1 MKKSHL
7 LWKILVVVMIV
18 SAMMAT
24 FVACGHDCAKD
35 GHIDENGD
43 YWCDACGAAIQH
55 QHADANRDRKCDL
68 CGADVDPCGLG
79 NHVDADNNHRCDECT
94 RIFGA
99 EEGWNNFFADLDKVI
114 DSMGTM
120 GDLAT
125 MGGNVTANISFD
137 QAAYTDKKGNK
148 TEASSHDIEVK
159 VDFGLDLATEF
170 DDTLA
175 ASGSENA
182 FGVTITDTVG
192 ATTTTL
198 LGLWYVDNGSAKE
211 NYILAKFG
219 EEVFKISAPSLAET
233 FATYPIDVNVN
244 ITDKVNEVGAID
256 ASSVTSIVAGILP
269 LDVKSTAT
277 STTYSIALTDY
288 LFNEVTPPMTDAAYG
303 IGGLLSQ
310 GLSTIPAITKVLN
323 AIGLGSDLL
332 STLNAL
338 LPGLTLDVTFNK
350 DAAGNTTGAAIGIGI
365 AGEAMS
371 VELYHPESGKTDGLI
386 YDIFKTEADADNG
399 TIIINDGFGDITLD
413 VALSY
418 KFGSNAEQAGFP
430 YSTAVKEAFDK
441 ANTDYGAEARE
452 IGLLNAAIDGKVLLG
467 LDKNK
472 PATYDVK
479 LAIDLNPS
487 ALTKNGLM
495 TKAYVINDAGQG
507 IKDSQGNPKM
517 VDAINLDS
525 GQTVTAYEIV
535 LSAIDNLYIK
545 LGDLE
550 VRMTDK
556 DVAANGTVPTFEVNI
571 SGLTWI
577 QDLLKDFGVDLSG
590 VKELFDNLKEGE
602 MNIGS
607 SNSLLR
613 GIVLRLLSGLVV
625 KGFSYQ
631 EPASY
636 VTETTSGGETGGETG
651 GDSSDG
657 GSFDISKIGPIL
669 EDVVRYI
676 EMFKFNRVDKDTLT
690 LTVNEKDMNGA
701 GVSFDATA
709 KVTRDTDDTLESLTL
724 SLGTAGLVIN
734 GSDDVDTTLKMV
746 DGWPLL
752 KIGGEGNLFKA
763 AINAVVKDERDI
775 KEGTD
780 AEGIKFYYLD
790 KNGNGKY
797 DEPVKNDKGE
807 LVGDEIIDAAT
818 AKSKDMNLTIGLN
831 LKGIGYGVVP
841 KVGVTQI
848 TEANFGSLFSN
859 PNLAISANSTTA
871 TE

>member
-24 FVACGHDCAKD
+24 FVACGRDCAKD

-55 QHADANRDRKCDL
+55 QHADADRNKKCDL
-68 CGADVDPCGLG
+68 CGTDVDPCGLG

-94 RIFGA
+94 KIFGA
-99 EEGWNNFFADLDKVI
+99 EEGWNNFFADLDKVV

-137 QAAYTDKKGNK
+137 QAAYTDKEGNK
-148 TEASSHDIEVK
+148 TEASSHDIEIK

-170 DDTLA
+170 DATLA

-192 ATTTTL
+192 GTTTTL
-198 LGLWYVDNGSAKE
+198 LGLWYVDNGTAAADG

-219 EEVFKISAPSLAET
+219 EEVFKINAPSLAET

-244 ITDKVNEVGAID
+244 IADKVNEVGAID

-288 LFNEVTPPMTDAAYG
+288 LFNKVTPPMTDAAYG

-310 GLSTIPAITKVLN
+310 GLGTIPAITKVLQS
-323 AIGLGSDLL
+323 IGLGSDLL
-332 STLNAL
+332 ATLDAL

-386 YDIFKTEADADNG
+386 YDIFKTEADAGNG

-452 IGLLNAAIDGKVLLG
+452 IGLLNVAFEGEVLLG
-467 LDKNK
+467 MGGEAKTYSIKVAADLDPSVMTDEALLKEVVKVNNQGQGLWTDKNGNK
-472 PATYDVK
+472 QY
-479 LAIDLNPS
+479 
-487 ALTKNGLM
+487 
-495 TKAYVINDAGQG
+495 DAGEEDTTVAINFSGEKNTVDVVLSMIDKLYLNISDDKGGLTVIKAGDTQYNPENGKVSNFPIVIQG
-507 IKDSQGNPKM
+507 IDWLGNLLDTFLDDKAMETVGELIGPGALISGDMGTLAQPANLAGLPIASILGGMIK
-517 VDAINLDS
+517 VNGVADLDA
-525 GQTVTAYEIV
+525 VTAWAPYV
-535 LSAIDNLYIK
+535 
-545 LGDLE
+545 
-550 VRMTDK
+550 
-556 DVAANGTVPTFEVNI
+556 
-571 SGLTWI
+571 
-577 QDLLKDFGVDLSG
+577 
-590 VKELFDNLKEGE
+590 
-602 MNIGS
+602 
-607 SNSLLR
+607 
-613 GIVLRLLSGLVV
+613 
-625 KGFSYQ
+625 
-631 EPASY
+631 EPS
-636 VTETTSGGETGGETG
+636 TGGDNT
-651 GDSSDG
+651 GDSSDE
-657 GSFDISKIGPIL
+657 GSFDISKLGTIL

-690 LTVNEKDMNGA
+690 LTVNEKNMNGA
-701 GVSFDATA
+701 GVSFEATA
-709 KVTRDTDDTLESLTL
+709 KVTRDADAVDSLTL
-724 SLGTAGLVIN
+724 SLGANGLVIN
-734 GSDDVDTTLKMV
+734 GSDKVNTTIKMV
-746 DGWPLL
+746 EGWPLL
-752 KIGGEGNLFKA
+752 QIGGEGNLFKA
-763 AINAVVKDERDI
+763 AVSVAQTGTNSPLNLTLGINLEKIGYGLVNSYI
-775 KEGTD
+775 TTD
-780 AEGIKFYYLD
+780 AEFQ
-790 KNGNGKY
+790 
-797 DEPVKNDKGE
+797 
-807 LVGDEIIDAAT
+807 AMF
-818 AKSKDMNLTIGLN
+818 S
-831 LKGIGYGVVP
+831 
-841 KVGVTQI
+841 
-848 TEANFGSLFSN
+848 EANEKLF
-859 PNLAISANSTTA
+859 ISSTPIASA

>member
-99 EEGWNNFFADLDKVI
+99 EEGWNNFFADLDKVV

-192 ATTTTL
+192 TTTTTL
-198 LGLWYVDNGSAKE
+198 LGLWYVDNGSAKD

-244 ITDKVNEVGAID
+244 IADKVNEVGAID

-323 AIGLGSDLL
+323 AIGIGSDLL

-386 YDIFKTEADADNG
+386 YDIFKTEADEGKG

-418 KFGSNAEQAGFP
+418 EFGSNAEQANFP
-430 YSTAVKEAFDK
+430 YSAAVKEAFDK

-452 IGLLNAAIDGKVLLG
+452 IGLLNVAFEGQVLLG
-467 LDKNK
+467 MGGEAKTYNIQVAADLDPSVMTDEALLKKVVKVNDQGQGLWTDKNGNK
-472 PATYDVK
+472 KYDAGEEDTTVAINFGAGKNTVDVVLSMIDKLYLNISDNEGGLTVIKAGETQYNPATGEVSNFP
-479 LAIDLNPS
+479 I
-487 ALTKNGLM
+487 
-495 TKAYVINDAGQG
+495 VIQG
-507 IKDSQGNPKM
+507 ISWLGNL
-517 VDAINLDS
+517 LDTFLDDKAME
-525 GQTVTAYEIV
+525 TVGELIGPGA
-535 LSAIDNLYIK
+535 L
-545 LGDLE
+545 
-550 VRMTDK
+550 
-556 DVAANGTVPTFEVNI
+556 I
-571 SGLTWI
+571 SGDMGTL
-577 QDLLKDFGVDLSG
+577 
-590 VKELFDNLKEGE
+590 E
-602 MNIGS
+602 
-607 SNSLLR
+607 
-613 GIVLRLLSGLVV
+613 
-625 KGFSYQ
+625 
-631 EPASY
+631 EPANLASLTMIDSVLGGLIKVNGVADLGAVEAWAPY
-636 VTETTSGGETGGETG
+636 VEPSTG
-651 GDSSDG
+651 GDNTGDNTGDSGEG
-657 GSFDISKIGPIL
+657 GFDISKLGPIL

-701 GVSFDATA
+701 GVSFEATA
-709 KVTRDTDDTLESLTL
+709 KVTRDADAVDSLTL
-724 SLGTAGLVIN
+724 SLGAAGLVIN
-734 GSDDVDTTLKMV
+734 GSDKVNTTIKPV
-746 DGWPLL
+746 AGWPLL
-752 KIGGEGNLFKA
+752 QIGGEGNLFKA
-763 AINAVVKDERDI
+763 AVSVSQTGTASPLNLTLGINLEKVGYGLVNSYI
-775 KEGTD
+775 TTD
-780 AEGIKFYYLD
+780 AEF
-790 KNGNGKY
+790 
-797 DEPVKNDKGE
+797 E
-807 LVGDEIIDAAT
+807 AMF
-818 AKSKDMNLTIGLN
+818 S
-831 LKGIGYGVVP
+831 
-841 KVGVTQI
+841 
-848 TEANFGSLFSN
+848 EANKKLF
-859 PNLAISANSTTA
+859 ISSTPIASA

>member
-170 DDTLA
+170 DATLA

-192 ATTTTL
+192 ETTTTL
-198 LGLWYVDNGSAKE
+198 LGLWYVDNGSAKD

-386 YDIFKTEADADNG
+386 YDIFKTEADEGKG

-418 KFGSNAEQAGFP
+418 EFGSNAEQAGFP
-430 YSTAVKEAFDK
+430 YSTAVKDAFDK

-452 IGLLNAAIDGKVLLG
+452 IGLLNVAFEGEVLLG
-467 LDKNK
+467 MGGEAKTYSIKVAADLDPSVMTDEALLKKVVKVNNQGQGLWTDKNNNK
-472 PATYDVK
+472 QY
-479 LAIDLNPS
+479 
-487 ALTKNGLM
+487 
-495 TKAYVINDAGQG
+495 DAGEE
-507 IKDSQGNPKM
+507 DTT
-517 VDAINLDS
+517 VAINFSGEKNTVDVVLSMIDKLYLNISDDKGGLTVIKAGETQYNPENGKVSDFPIVIEGISWLGNLLDTFLDDKAMETVGQLIGDGALIS
-525 GQTVTAYEIV
+525 GDMGTLASPANLAGLPIASVLSTMIKVNGVADLGTVTAWAPYV
-535 LSAIDNLYIK
+535 
-545 LGDLE
+545 
-550 VRMTDK
+550 
-556 DVAANGTVPTFEVNI
+556 
-571 SGLTWI
+571 
-577 QDLLKDFGVDLSG
+577 
-590 VKELFDNLKEGE
+590 
-602 MNIGS
+602 
-607 SNSLLR
+607 
-613 GIVLRLLSGLVV
+613 
-625 KGFSYQ
+625 
-631 EPASY
+631 EPS
-636 VTETTSGGETGGETG
+636 TG
-651 GDSSDG
+651 GDNTGDNTGNTDEG
-657 GSFDISKIGPIL
+657 GFDISKLGPIL

-690 LTVNEKDMNGA
+690 LTVNETNMNNA
-701 GVSFDATA
+701 GVKFEATA
-709 KVTRDTDDTLESLTL
+709 KVTRDTDDTLKSLALTL
-724 SLGTAGLVIN
+724 GADGLVIN
-734 GSDDVDTTLKMV
+734 GSDKVNTTIKMV

-752 KIGGEGNLFKA
+752 QIGGEGNLFKA
-763 AINAVVKDERDI
+763 AVSVSQTGTTSPLNLTLGINLEKVGYGLVNSYI
-775 KEGTD
+775 TTD
-780 AEGIKFYYLD
+780 AEFQ
-790 KNGNGKY
+790 
-797 DEPVKNDKGE
+797 
-807 LVGDEIIDAAT
+807 AMF
-818 AKSKDMNLTIGLN
+818 S
-831 LKGIGYGVVP
+831 
-841 KVGVTQI
+841 
-848 TEANFGSLFSN
+848 EANEKLFISST
-859 PNLAISANSTTA
+859 AIASA

>member
-137 QAAYTDKKGNK
+137 QAAYTDKEGNT

-192 ATTTTL
+192 TTTTTL
-198 LGLWYVDNGSAKE
+198 LGLWYVDNGSAAAE
-211 NYILAKFG
+211 GNYILAKFG

-244 ITDKVNEVGAID
+244 IADKVNEVGAID

-386 YDIFKTEADADNG
+386 YDIFKTEADEGEG

-418 KFGSNAEQAGFP
+418 EFGSNDQQANFP
-430 YSTAVKEAFDK
+430 YSAAVKEAFDK
-441 ANTDYGAEARE
+441 ANADYGAEARE
-452 IGLLNAAIDGKVLLG
+452 IGLLNVAFEGEVLLG
-467 LDKNK
+467 MGGEAKTYSIKVAADLDPSVMTDEALLKKVVKVNDQGQGLWTDKNDNK
-472 PATYDVK
+472 QY
-479 LAIDLNPS
+479 
-487 ALTKNGLM
+487 
-495 TKAYVINDAGQG
+495 DAGEE
-507 IKDSQGNPKM
+507 DTT
-517 VDAINLDS
+517 VAINFS
-525 GQTVTAYEIV
+525 GEKNTVDVV
-535 LSAIDNLYIK
+535 LSMIDKLYLDIRDDEGGLTVIK
-545 LGDLE
+545 AGE
-550 VRMTDK
+550 TTYNE
-556 DVAANGTVPTFEVNI
+556 NGTVKNFPIVIQGISWLGNLLDTFLDDEAMATVGELIGPGALI
-571 SGLTWI
+571 SGDMGTLASPANLAGLPI
-577 QDLLKDFGVDLSG
+577 DSVLSS
-590 VKELFDNLKEGE
+590 
-602 MNIGS
+602 MIT
-607 SNSLLR
+607 
-613 GIVLRLLSGLVV
+613 V
-625 KGFSYQ
+625 KGVADLDAVTAWAPYV
-631 EPASY
+631 EPS
-636 VTETTSGGETGGETG
+636 TG
-651 GDSSDG
+651 GDNTGDNTGDSDEG
-657 GSFDISKIGPIL
+657 GFDISKLGPIL

-690 LTVNEKDMNGA
+690 LTVNETNMNNA
-701 GVSFDATA
+701 GVSFEATA
-709 KVTRDTDDTLESLTL
+709 KVTRDTDDTLKSLTL
-724 SLGTAGLVIN
+724 SLGADGLVIN
-734 GSDDVDTTLKMV
+734 GSDKVNTTIKMV

-752 KIGGEGNLFKA
+752 QIGGEGNLFKA
-763 AINAVVKDERDI
+763 AVSVSQTGTTSPLNLTLGINLEKVGYGLVNSYI
-775 KEGTD
+775 TTD
-780 AEGIKFYYLD
+780 AEFQ
-790 KNGNGKY
+790 
-797 DEPVKNDKGE
+797 
-807 LVGDEIIDAAT
+807 AMF
-818 AKSKDMNLTIGLN
+818 S
-831 LKGIGYGVVP
+831 
-841 KVGVTQI
+841 
-848 TEANFGSLFSN
+848 EANEKLFISST
-859 PNLAISANSTTA
+859 AIASA

>member
-170 DDTLA
+170 DATLA

-192 ATTTTL
+192 TTTTTL
-198 LGLWYVDNGSAKE
+198 LGLWYVDNGSAKD

-386 YDIFKTEADADNG
+386 YDIFKTEADEGEG

-418 KFGSNAEQAGFP
+418 EFGSNAEQAGFP
-430 YSTAVKEAFDK
+430 YSAAVKEAFDK

-452 IGLLNAAIDGKVLLG
+452 IGLLNVAFEGEVLLG
-467 LDKNK
+467 MGGEAKTYSIKVAADLDPSVMTDEALLKKVVKVNNQGQGLWTDKNNNK
-472 PATYDVK
+472 QY
-479 LAIDLNPS
+479 
-487 ALTKNGLM
+487 
-495 TKAYVINDAGQG
+495 DAGEE
-507 IKDSQGNPKM
+507 DTT
-517 VDAINLDS
+517 VAINFSGEKNTVDVVLSMIDKLYLNISDNEGGLTVIKAGETTYKENGTVDNFPIVIKGISWLGNLLDTFLDDKAMETVGELIGPGALIS
-525 GQTVTAYEIV
+525 GDMGTLASPANLAGLPIASVLSTMIKVNGVADLGTVTAWAPYV
-535 LSAIDNLYIK
+535 
-545 LGDLE
+545 
-550 VRMTDK
+550 
-556 DVAANGTVPTFEVNI
+556 
-571 SGLTWI
+571 
-577 QDLLKDFGVDLSG
+577 
-590 VKELFDNLKEGE
+590 
-602 MNIGS
+602 
-607 SNSLLR
+607 
-613 GIVLRLLSGLVV
+613 
-625 KGFSYQ
+625 
-631 EPASY
+631 EPS
-636 VTETTSGGETGGETG
+636 TG
-651 GDSSDG
+651 GDNTGDNTGNTDEG
-657 GSFDISKIGPIL
+657 GFDISKLGPIL

-690 LTVNEKDMNGA
+690 LTVNETNMNNA
-701 GVSFDATA
+701 GVKFEATA
-709 KVTRDTDDTLESLTL
+709 KVTRDTDDTLKSLALTL
-724 SLGTAGLVIN
+724 GADGLVIN
-734 GSDDVDTTLKMV
+734 GSDKVNTTIKMV

-752 KIGGEGNLFKA
+752 QIGGEGNLFKA
-763 AINAVVKDERDI
+763 AVSVSQTGTTSPLNLTLGINLKKVGYGLVNSYI
-775 KEGTD
+775 TTD
-780 AEGIKFYYLD
+780 AEFQ
-790 KNGNGKY
+790 
-797 DEPVKNDKGE
+797 
-807 LVGDEIIDAAT
+807 AMF
-818 AKSKDMNLTIGLN
+818 S
-831 LKGIGYGVVP
+831 
-841 KVGVTQI
+841 
-848 TEANFGSLFSN
+848 EANEKLFISST
-859 PNLAISANSTTA
+859 AIASA

>member
-99 EEGWNNFFADLDKVI
+99 EEGWNNFFADLDKVV

-137 QAAYTDKKGNK
+137 QAAYTDKEGNK

-192 ATTTTL
+192 ETTTTL
-198 LGLWYVDNGSAKE
+198 LGLWYVDNGSAAAE
-211 NYILAKFG
+211 GNYILAKFG

-323 AIGLGSDLL
+323 AIGIGSDLL
-332 STLNAL
+332 STLDAL

-386 YDIFKTEADADNG
+386 YDIFKTEADEGNG

-418 KFGSNAEQAGFP
+418 EFGSNAEQAGFP
-430 YSTAVKEAFDK
+430 YSAAVKEAFDK

-452 IGLLNAAIDGKVLLG
+452 IGLLNVAFEGEVLLG
-467 LDKNK
+467 MGGEAKTYSIKVAADLDPSVMTDEALLKEVVKVNDQGQGLWTDKNGNK
-472 PATYDVK
+472 KY
-479 LAIDLNPS
+479 
-487 ALTKNGLM
+487 
-495 TKAYVINDAGQG
+495 DAGEE
-507 IKDSQGNPKM
+507 DTT
-517 VDAINLDS
+517 VAINFNS
-525 GQTVTAYEIV
+525 EEKNTVDVV
-535 LSAIDNLYIK
+535 LSMIDKLYLNISNDEGGLTVIKAGETKYDEKTGKVSDFPIVIKGISWLGNLLDTFLDDKAMETVDKLIGEGALISGDMGTLEDPTNLAGLPIASVLSTIIK
-545 LGDLE
+545 VNGVADL
-550 VRMTDK
+550 
-556 DVAANGTVPTFEVNI
+556 GTVEAWAPYV
-571 SGLTWI
+571 
-577 QDLLKDFGVDLSG
+577 
-590 VKELFDNLKEGE
+590 
-602 MNIGS
+602 
-607 SNSLLR
+607 
-613 GIVLRLLSGLVV
+613 
-625 KGFSYQ
+625 
-631 EPASY
+631 EPS
-636 VTETTSGGETGGETG
+636 TG
-651 GDSSDG
+651 GDNTGDNTGDSGEG
-657 GSFDISKIGPIL
+657 GFDISKLGPIL

-690 LTVNEKDMNGA
+690 LTVNETNMNNA
-701 GVSFDATA
+701 GVSFEATA
-709 KVTRDTDDTLESLTL
+709 KVTRDTDDTLKSLTL
-724 SLGTAGLVIN
+724 SLGADGLVIN
-734 GSDDVDTTLKMV
+734 GSDKVNTTIKMV

-752 KIGGEGNLFKA
+752 QIGGEGNLFKA
-763 AINAVVKDERDI
+763 AVSVSQTGTTSPLNLTLGINLKKVGYGLVNSYI
-775 KEGTD
+775 TTD
-780 AEGIKFYYLD
+780 AEF
-790 KNGNGKY
+790 
-797 DEPVKNDKGE
+797 E
-807 LVGDEIIDAAT
+807 AMF
-818 AKSKDMNLTIGLN
+818 S
-831 LKGIGYGVVP
+831 
-841 KVGVTQI
+841 
-848 TEANFGSLFSN
+848 EANEKLFISST
-859 PNLAISANSTTA
+859 AIASA

>member
-24 FVACGHDCAKD
+24 FVACGRDCAKD

-55 QHADANRDRKCDL
+55 QHADADRNRKCDL
-68 CGADVDPCGLG
+68 CGSDVDPCGLG
-79 NHVDADNNHRCDECT
+79 YHVDADNNHRCDDCT
-94 RIFGA
+94 KIYGA

-137 QAAYTDKKGNK
+137 QAAYTDKEGNK

-198 LGLWYVDNGSAKE
+198 LGLWYVDNGSAAE

-219 EEVFKISAPSLAET
+219 EEVFKINAPSLAET

-244 ITDKVNEVGAID
+244 IADKVNEVGAID
-256 ASSVTSIVAGILP
+256 ASSVTGIVAGILP

-288 LFNEVTPPMTDAAYG
+288 LFNKVTPPMTDAAYG

-332 STLNAL
+332 STLDAL

-386 YDIFKTEADADNG
+386 YDIFKTEADAGDG

-441 ANTDYGAEARE
+441 ADDDYGAEARE
-452 IGLLNAAIDGKVLLG
+452 IGLLNVAFEGEVLLG
-467 LDKNK
+467 MGGEAKTYNIKVAADLDPSVMTDEALLKKVVKVNDQGQGLWTDKNGNK
-472 PATYDVK
+472 KY
-479 LAIDLNPS
+479 
-487 ALTKNGLM
+487 
-495 TKAYVINDAGQG
+495 DAGEE
-507 IKDSQGNPKM
+507 DTT
-517 VDAINLDS
+517 VAINF
-525 GQTVTAYEIV
+525 GAGKNTVDVV
-535 LSAIDNLYIK
+535 LSMIDKLYLNISNDEGGLTVIK
-545 LGDLE
+545 TGE
-550 VRMTDK
+550 TTYNE
-556 DVAANGTVPTFEVNI
+556 NGTV
-571 SGLTWI
+571 
-577 QDLLKDFGVDLSG
+577 KDFPIVIQGISWLGNLLDTFLDDKAMETVGQLIGPGALISKDMGTLEDPADLADLPIASILGGMIKVNGVADLDA
-590 VKELFDNLKEGE
+590 VTAWAPY
-602 MNIGS
+602 
-607 SNSLLR
+607 
-613 GIVLRLLSGLVV
+613 V
-625 KGFSYQ
+625 
-631 EPASY
+631 EPS
-636 VTETTSGGETGGETG
+636 TG
-651 GDSSDG
+651 GDNTGDNTGDSDEG
-657 GSFDISKIGPIL
+657 GFDISKLGPIL

-690 LTVNEKDMNGA
+690 LTVNETNMNGA
-701 GVSFDATA
+701 GVKFEATA
-709 KVTRDTDDTLESLTL
+709 KVTRDADAVNSLTL
-724 SLGTAGLVIN
+724 SLGADGLAIN
-734 GSDDVDTTLKMV
+734 GSDKVNTTIKMV

-752 KIGGEGNLFKA
+752 QIGGEGNLFKA
-763 AINAVVKDERDI
+763 AVSVSQT
-775 KEGTD
+775 GTTSP
-780 AEGIKFYYLD
+780 L
-790 KNGNGKY
+790 
-797 DEPVKNDKGE
+797 
-807 LVGDEIIDAAT
+807 
-818 AKSKDMNLTIGLN
+818 NLTLGIN
-831 LKGIGYGVVP
+831 LEKVGYGLVNSY
-841 KVGVTQI
+841 I
-848 TEANFGSLFSN
+848 TTEDQFEAMFSEANKKLFISST
-859 PNLAISANSTTA
+859 AIASV

>member
-24 FVACGHDCAKD
+24 FVACGRDCAKD
-35 GHIDENGD
+35 GHVDENGD

-55 QHADANRDRKCDL
+55 QHADADRNKKCDL
-68 CGADVDPCGLG
+68 CGTDVDPCGLG
-79 NHVDADNNHRCDECT
+79 YHVDADNNHRCDECT
-94 RIFGA
+94 KIFGA
-99 EEGWNNFFADLDKVI
+99 EEGWNNFFADLDKVV

-137 QAAYTDKKGNK
+137 QAAYTDKEGNK
-148 TEASSHDIEVK
+148 TEASSHDIEIK
-159 VDFGLDLATEF
+159 VDFGLELREFADTEI
-170 DDTLA
+170 T
-175 ASGSENA
+175 SGSENA

-192 ATTTTL
+192 KTTTTL
-198 LGLWYVDNGSAKE
+198 LGLWYVDNGSAEK

-219 EEVFKISAPSLAET
+219 EEVFKINAPSLAET
-233 FATYPIDVNVN
+233 FNTYPISVNVD
-244 ITDKVNEVGAID
+244 IADKVNEVGAID

-269 LDVKSTAT
+269 LDVTSTAT

-310 GLSTIPAITKVLN
+310 GLGTIPAITKVLQS
-323 AIGLGSDLL
+323 IGLGSDLL
-332 STLNAL
+332 ATLNAL

-350 DAAGNTTGAAIGIGI
+350 DTAGNTTGAAIGIGI

-386 YDIFKTEADADNG
+386 YDIFKTEADAGNG

-418 KFGSNAEQAGFP
+418 KFGSNSDQAGFP
-430 YSTAVKEAFDK
+430 YSTAVKAAYTK
-441 ANTDYGAEARE
+441 AETDFFTETEPEKVKE
-452 IGLLNAAIDGKVLLG
+452 IGLINAAIEGQVLLG
-467 LDKNK
+467 LDKND

-479 LAIDLNPS
+479 LAIDLDPS

-495 TKAYVINDAGQG
+495 TEAYVINDAGQG

-517 VDAINLDS
+517 VDAINLNAAN
-525 GQTVTAYEIV
+525 TVTAYEIV

-550 VRMTDK
+550 VRLLEK
-556 DVAANGTVPTFEVNI
+556 EVASNGSVPTFQVNI

-577 QDLLKDFGVDLSG
+577 QDLLKQFGVNLSG
-590 VKELFDNLKEGE
+590 VQDLFDNLKEGS

-607 SNSLLR
+607 SNTLLR
-613 GIVLRLLSGLVV
+613 GIVLRLLNGLVV
-625 KGFSYQ
+625 KGFSYT

-651 GDSSDG
+651 GDSDG

-669 EDVVRYI
+669 EEVVRYI

-690 LTVNEKDMNGA
+690 LTVNETDMNGA

-724 SLGTAGLVIN
+724 SLGADGLVIN

-746 DGWPLL
+746 EGWPLL
-752 KIGGEGNLFKA
+752 QIGGDGNLFKA
-763 AINAVVKDERDI
+763 AINAVVVDNRT
-775 KEGTD
+775 GVAD
-780 AEGIKFYYLD
+780 AD
-790 KNGNGKY
+790 K
-797 DEPVKNDKGE
+797 
-807 LVGDEIIDAAT
+807 
-818 AKSKDMNLTIGLN
+818 KDMNLTIGLN
-831 LKGIGYGVVP
+831 LLSIGYGVVP
-841 KVGVTQI
+841 KVEKTQI
-848 TEANFGSLFSN
+848 TAENFDTLFDN
-859 PNLAISANSTTA
+859 TNLSISVAPEPTV

>member
-192 ATTTTL
+192 GTTTTL
-198 LGLWYVDNGSAKE
+198 LGLWYVDNGSAKD

-219 EEVFKISAPSLAET
+219 EEVFKINAPSLAET

-244 ITDKVNEVGAID
+244 IADKVNEVGAID
-256 ASSVTSIVAGILP
+256 ASSVTGIVAGILP

-418 KFGSNAEQAGFP
+418 KFGSNAEQANFP

-452 IGLLNAAIDGKVLLG
+452 IGLLNVAFEGEVLLG
-467 LDKNK
+467 MGDKEPKTYSIKVAADLDPSVMTDEALLKEVVKVNNQGQGLWTDKNNNK
-472 PATYDVK
+472 KY
-479 LAIDLNPS
+479 
-487 ALTKNGLM
+487 
-495 TKAYVINDAGQG
+495 DAGEEDTTVAINFGTGKNTVDVVLSMIDKLYLNISNDEGGLTVIKAGDTIYNEDGTVKDFPIVIQG
-507 IKDSQGNPKM
+507 ISWLGNLLGSF
-517 VDAINLDS
+517 LD
-525 GQTVTAYEIV
+525 GEALDT
-535 LSAIDNLYIK
+535 
-545 LGDLE
+545 
-550 VRMTDK
+550 
-556 DVAANGTVPTFEVNI
+556 
-571 SGLTWI
+571 
-577 QDLLKDFGVDLSG
+577 
-590 VKELFDNLKEGE
+590 VKELIGEGALISKDMGTLQDPANLAGLP
-602 MNIGS
+602 IAS
-607 SNSLLR
+607 T
-613 GIVLRLLSGLVV
+613 LSTIIKVTGVADLDKVTAWAPYV
-625 KGFSYQ
+625 
-631 EPASY
+631 EPS
-636 VTETTSGGETGGETG
+636 TG
-651 GDSSDG
+651 GDNTGDNTGDSDEG
-657 GSFDISKIGPIL
+657 GFDISKLGPIL

-690 LTVNEKDMNGA
+690 LTVNETNMNNA
-701 GVSFDATA
+701 GVKFEATA
-709 KVTRDTDDTLESLTL
+709 KVTRDADAVNSLTL
-724 SLGTAGLVIN
+724 TLGADGLVIN
-734 GSDDVDTTLKMV
+734 GSDKVNTTIKMV

-752 KIGGEGNLFKA
+752 QIGGEGNLFKA
-763 AINAVVKDERDI
+763 AVSVSQT
-775 KEGTD
+775 GTTSP
-780 AEGIKFYYLD
+780 L
-790 KNGNGKY
+790 
-797 DEPVKNDKGE
+797 
-807 LVGDEIIDAAT
+807 
-818 AKSKDMNLTIGLN
+818 NLTLGIN
-831 LKGIGYGVVP
+831 LEKIGYGLVNSYI
-841 KVGVTQI
+841 T
-848 TEANFGSLFSN
+848 TEAEFEAMFSEANEKLFISST
-859 PNLAISANSTTA
+859 AIASA

>member
-99 EEGWNNFFADLDKVI
+99 EEGWNNFFADLDKVV

-192 ATTTTL
+192 TTTTTL
-198 LGLWYVDNGSAKE
+198 LGLWYVDNGSAKD

-323 AIGLGSDLL
+323 AIGIGSDLL

-386 YDIFKTEADADNG
+386 YDIFKTEADEGKG

-418 KFGSNAEQAGFP
+418 EFGSNAEQANFP
-430 YSTAVKEAFDK
+430 YSAAVKEAFDK

-452 IGLLNAAIDGKVLLG
+452 IGLLNVAFEGQVLLG
-467 LDKNK
+467 MGGEAKTYSIKVAADLDPSVMTDEALLKKVVKVNDQGQGLWTDKNGNK
-472 PATYDVK
+472 KY
-479 LAIDLNPS
+479 
-487 ALTKNGLM
+487 
-495 TKAYVINDAGQG
+495 DAGEE
-507 IKDSQGNPKM
+507 DTT
-517 VDAINLDS
+517 VAINFS
-525 GQTVTAYEIV
+525 GEKNTVDVV
-535 LSAIDNLYIK
+535 LSMIDKLYLNISNDEGGLTVIK
-545 LGDLE
+545 AGE
-550 VRMTDK
+550 TTYNE
-556 DVAANGTVPTFEVNI
+556 NGTVKNFPIVIQGISWLGNLLDTFLDDEAMATVGELIGPGALI
-571 SGLTWI
+571 SGDMGTLASPANLAGLPI
-577 QDLLKDFGVDLSG
+577 DSVLSS
-590 VKELFDNLKEGE
+590 
-602 MNIGS
+602 MIT
-607 SNSLLR
+607 
-613 GIVLRLLSGLVV
+613 V
-625 KGFSYQ
+625 KGVADLDAVTAWAPYV
-631 EPASY
+631 EPS
-636 VTETTSGGETGGETG
+636 TG
-651 GDSSDG
+651 GDNTGDNTGDSDEG
-657 GSFDISKIGPIL
+657 GFDISKLGPIL

-690 LTVNEKDMNGA
+690 LTVNETNMNNA
-701 GVSFDATA
+701 GVSFEATA
-709 KVTRDTDDTLESLTL
+709 KVTRDTDDTLKSLTL
-724 SLGTAGLVIN
+724 SLGADGLVIN
-734 GSDDVDTTLKMV
+734 GSDKVNTTIKMV

-752 KIGGEGNLFKA
+752 QIGGEGNLFKA
-763 AINAVVKDERDI
+763 AVSVSQTGTTSPLNLTLGINLEKVGYGLVNSYI
-775 KEGTD
+775 TTD
-780 AEGIKFYYLD
+780 AEFQ
-790 KNGNGKY
+790 
-797 DEPVKNDKGE
+797 
-807 LVGDEIIDAAT
+807 AMF
-818 AKSKDMNLTIGLN
+818 S
-831 LKGIGYGVVP
+831 
-841 KVGVTQI
+841 
-848 TEANFGSLFSN
+848 EANEKLFISST
-859 PNLAISANSTTA
+859 AIASA

>member
-94 RIFGA
+94 KIFGA

-148 TEASSHDIEVK
+148 TEASSHDIEIK

-170 DDTLA
+170 DATLA

-192 ATTTTL
+192 TTTTTL
-198 LGLWYVDNGSAKE
+198 LGLWYVDNGSAKD

-323 AIGLGSDLL
+323 AIGIGSDLL

-386 YDIFKTEADADNG
+386 YDIFKTEADAGNG

-418 KFGSNAEQAGFP
+418 EFGSNAEQAGFP
-430 YSTAVKEAFDK
+430 YSAAVREAVDK

-452 IGLLNAAIDGKVLLG
+452 IGLLNVAFEGEVLLG
-467 LDKNK
+467 MGGEAKTYSIKVAADLDPSVMTDEALLKKVVKVNDQGQGLWTDKNGNK
-472 PATYDVK
+472 KY
-479 LAIDLNPS
+479 
-487 ALTKNGLM
+487 
-495 TKAYVINDAGQG
+495 DAGEE
-507 IKDSQGNPKM
+507 DTT
-517 VDAINLDS
+517 VAINFS
-525 GQTVTAYEIV
+525 GEKNTVDVV
-535 LSAIDNLYIK
+535 LSMIDKLYLDIRDDEGGLTVIK
-545 LGDLE
+545 AGE
-550 VRMTDK
+550 TTYNE
-556 DVAANGTVPTFEVNI
+556 NGTVKNFPIVIQGISWLGNLLDTFLDDKAMETVGELIGPGALI
-571 SGLTWI
+571 SGDMGTLASPANLAGLPI
-577 QDLLKDFGVDLSG
+577 ASILGGLIKVNGVADLGAVTAWAPY
-590 VKELFDNLKEGE
+590 V
-602 MNIGS
+602 
-607 SNSLLR
+607 
-613 GIVLRLLSGLVV
+613 
-625 KGFSYQ
+625 
-631 EPASY
+631 EPS
-636 VTETTSGGETGGETG
+636 TG
-651 GDSSDG
+651 GDNTGDNTGNTDEG
-657 GSFDISKIGPIL
+657 GFDISKLGPIL

-690 LTVNEKDMNGA
+690 LTVNETNMNNA
-701 GVSFDATA
+701 GVKFEATA
-709 KVTRDTDDTLESLTL
+709 KVTRDADAVDSLTL
-724 SLGTAGLVIN
+724 SLGADGLVIN
-734 GSDDVDTTLKMV
+734 GSDKVNTTIKMV

-752 KIGGEGNLFKA
+752 QIGGEGNLFKA
-763 AINAVVKDERDI
+763 AVSVSQTGTTSPLNLTLGINLKKVGYGLVNSYI
-775 KEGTD
+775 TTD
-780 AEGIKFYYLD
+780 AEFQ
-790 KNGNGKY
+790 
-797 DEPVKNDKGE
+797 
-807 LVGDEIIDAAT
+807 AMF
-818 AKSKDMNLTIGLN
+818 S
-831 LKGIGYGVVP
+831 
-841 KVGVTQI
+841 
-848 TEANFGSLFSN
+848 EANEKLFISST
-859 PNLAISANSTTA
+859 AIASA

>member
-99 EEGWNNFFADLDKVI
+99 EEGWNNFFADLDKVV

-159 VDFGLDLATEF
+159 VDFGLELRAFIDSEIT
-170 DDTLA
+170 T
-175 ASGSENA
+175 GSENA

-198 LGLWYVDNGSAKE
+198 LGLWYVDNGSAKD

-219 EEVFKISAPSLAET
+219 EEVFKINAPSLAET

-244 ITDKVNEVGAID
+244 IADKVNGVGAID

-386 YDIFKTEADADNG
+386 YDIFKTEADEGEG

-418 KFGSNAEQAGFP
+418 EFGSNAEQAGFP
-430 YSTAVKEAFDK
+430 YSAAVKEAVDK

-452 IGLLNAAIDGKVLLG
+452 IGLLNVAFEGEVLLG
-467 LDKNK
+467 MGDKEAKTYSIQVAADLDPSVMTDEALLKKVVKVNDQGQGLWTDKNGNK
-472 PATYDVK
+472 KY
-479 LAIDLNPS
+479 
-487 ALTKNGLM
+487 
-495 TKAYVINDAGQG
+495 DAGEEDTTVAINFSGEKNTVDVVLSMIDKLYLNISDDEGGLTVIKAGDTQYNPETGEVSNFPIVIQG
-507 IKDSQGNPKM
+507 IGWLGNLLDTFLDDKAMETVDKLIGPGALISGDMGTLEEPANLASLAMIDSVLGGLIKVNG
-517 VDAINLDS
+517 VADL
-525 GQTVTAYEIV
+525 GTVTAWAPYV
-535 LSAIDNLYIK
+535 
-545 LGDLE
+545 
-550 VRMTDK
+550 
-556 DVAANGTVPTFEVNI
+556 
-571 SGLTWI
+571 
-577 QDLLKDFGVDLSG
+577 
-590 VKELFDNLKEGE
+590 
-602 MNIGS
+602 
-607 SNSLLR
+607 
-613 GIVLRLLSGLVV
+613 
-625 KGFSYQ
+625 
-631 EPASY
+631 EPS
-636 VTETTSGGETGGETG
+636 TG
-651 GDSSDG
+651 GDNTGDNTGDSDEG
-657 GSFDISKIGPIL
+657 GFDISKLGPIL

-690 LTVNEKDMNGA
+690 LTVNETNMNNA
-701 GVSFDATA
+701 GVKFEATA
-709 KVTRDTDDTLESLTL
+709 KVTRDADDTVNSLTL
-724 SLGTAGLVIN
+724 SLGADGLAIK
-734 GSDDVDTTLKMV
+734 GSDNVNTTLKMV

-752 KIGGEGNLFKA
+752 QIGGEGNLFKA
-763 AINAVVKDERDI
+763 AVSVSQT
-775 KEGTD
+775 GTTSP
-780 AEGIKFYYLD
+780 L
-790 KNGNGKY
+790 
-797 DEPVKNDKGE
+797 
-807 LVGDEIIDAAT
+807 
-818 AKSKDMNLTIGLN
+818 NLTLGIN
-831 LKGIGYGVVP
+831 LEKVGYGLVNSY
-841 KVGVTQI
+841 I
-848 TEANFGSLFSN
+848 TTDEQFEAMFSEANKKLFISST
-859 PNLAISANSTTA
+859 AIASA

>member
-170 DDTLA
+170 DATLA

-192 ATTTTL
+192 TTTTTL
-198 LGLWYVDNGSAKE
+198 LGLWYVDNGSAKD

-244 ITDKVNEVGAID
+244 IADKVNKVGAID

-386 YDIFKTEADADNG
+386 YDIFKTEADEGEG

-418 KFGSNAEQAGFP
+418 EFGSNAEQAGFP
-430 YSTAVKEAFDK
+430 YSTAVKDAFDK

-452 IGLLNAAIDGKVLLG
+452 IGLLNVAFEGEVLLG
-467 LDKNK
+467 MGGEAKTYSIKVAADLDPSVMTDEALLKNVVKVNNQGQGLWTDKNGNK
-472 PATYDVK
+472 QY
-479 LAIDLNPS
+479 
-487 ALTKNGLM
+487 
-495 TKAYVINDAGQG
+495 DAGEE
-507 IKDSQGNPKM
+507 DTT
-517 VDAINLDS
+517 VAINFGAGKNTVDVVLSMIDKLYLNISNDEGGLTVIKAGETQYNPENGKVSDFPIVIEGISWLGNLLDTFLDDKAMETVGQLIGDGALIS
-525 GQTVTAYEIV
+525 GDMGTLASPANLAGLPITGVLNSMIKVNGVADLGAVTAWAPYV
-535 LSAIDNLYIK
+535 
-545 LGDLE
+545 
-550 VRMTDK
+550 
-556 DVAANGTVPTFEVNI
+556 
-571 SGLTWI
+571 
-577 QDLLKDFGVDLSG
+577 
-590 VKELFDNLKEGE
+590 
-602 MNIGS
+602 
-607 SNSLLR
+607 
-613 GIVLRLLSGLVV
+613 
-625 KGFSYQ
+625 
-631 EPASY
+631 EPS
-636 VTETTSGGETGGETG
+636 TGGDNT
-651 GDSSDG
+651 GDSSDEG
-657 GSFDISKIGPIL
+657 GFDISKLGPIL

-690 LTVNEKDMNGA
+690 LTVNETNMNNA
-701 GVSFDATA
+701 GVKFEATA
-709 KVTRDTDDTLESLTL
+709 KVTRDADAVDSLTL
-724 SLGTAGLVIN
+724 TLGADGLVIN
-734 GSDDVDTTLKMV
+734 GSDKVNTTIKMV
-746 DGWPLL
+746 EGWPLL
-752 KIGGEGNLFKA
+752 QIGGEGNLFKA
-763 AINAVVKDERDI
+763 AVSVSQTGTASPLNLTLGINLKKVGYGLVNSYI
-775 KEGTD
+775 TTD
-780 AEGIKFYYLD
+780 AEFQ
-790 KNGNGKY
+790 
-797 DEPVKNDKGE
+797 
-807 LVGDEIIDAAT
+807 AMF
-818 AKSKDMNLTIGLN
+818 S
-831 LKGIGYGVVP
+831 
-841 KVGVTQI
+841 
-848 TEANFGSLFSN
+848 EANEKLF
-859 PNLAISANSTTA
+859 ISSTPIASA

>member
-170 DDTLA
+170 DATLA

-192 ATTTTL
+192 ETTTTL
-198 LGLWYVDNGSAKE
+198 LGLWYVDNGSAKD

-386 YDIFKTEADADNG
+386 YDIFKTEADEGEG

-418 KFGSNAEQAGFP
+418 EFGSNAEQAGFP
-430 YSTAVKEAFDK
+430 YSTAVKDAFDK

-452 IGLLNAAIDGKVLLG
+452 IGLLNVAFEGEVLLG
-467 LDKNK
+467 MGGEAKTYSIKVAADLDPSVMTDEALLKKVVKVNNQGQGLWTDKNGNK
-472 PATYDVK
+472 QY
-479 LAIDLNPS
+479 
-487 ALTKNGLM
+487 
-495 TKAYVINDAGQG
+495 DAGEE
-507 IKDSQGNPKM
+507 DTT
-517 VDAINLDS
+517 VAINFGAGKNTVDVVLSMIDKLYLNISNDEGGLTVIKAGETQYNPENGKVSNFPIVIEGISWLGNLLDTFLDDKAMETVGQLIGDGALIS
-525 GQTVTAYEIV
+525 GDMGTLASPANLAGLPITGVLNSMIKVNGVADLGAVTAWAPYV
-535 LSAIDNLYIK
+535 
-545 LGDLE
+545 
-550 VRMTDK
+550 
-556 DVAANGTVPTFEVNI
+556 
-571 SGLTWI
+571 
-577 QDLLKDFGVDLSG
+577 
-590 VKELFDNLKEGE
+590 
-602 MNIGS
+602 
-607 SNSLLR
+607 
-613 GIVLRLLSGLVV
+613 
-625 KGFSYQ
+625 
-631 EPASY
+631 EPS
-636 VTETTSGGETGGETG
+636 TGGDNT
-651 GDSSDG
+651 GDSSDEG
-657 GSFDISKIGPIL
+657 GFDISKLGPIL

-690 LTVNEKDMNGA
+690 LTVNETNMNNA
-701 GVSFDATA
+701 GVKFEATA
-709 KVTRDTDDTLESLTL
+709 KVTRDADAVDSLTL
-724 SLGTAGLVIN
+724 TLGADGLVIN
-734 GSDDVDTTLKMV
+734 GSDKVNTTIKMV
-746 DGWPLL
+746 EGWPLL
-752 KIGGEGNLFKA
+752 QIGGEGNLFKA
-763 AINAVVKDERDI
+763 AVSVSQT
-775 KEGTD
+775 GT
-780 AEGIKFYYLD
+780 ASPL
-790 KNGNGKY
+790 
-797 DEPVKNDKGE
+797 
-807 LVGDEIIDAAT
+807 
-818 AKSKDMNLTIGLN
+818 NLTLGIN
-831 LKGIGYGVVP
+831 LKKVGYGLVNSYI
-841 KVGVTQI
+841 T
-848 TEANFGSLFSN
+848 TEAEFQAMFSEANEKLF
-859 PNLAISANSTTA
+859 ISSTPITSA

>member
-170 DDTLA
+170 DATLA

-192 ATTTTL
+192 TTTTTL
-198 LGLWYVDNGSAKE
+198 LGLWYVDNGSAKD

-323 AIGLGSDLL
+323 AIGIGSDLL

-386 YDIFKTEADADNG
+386 YDIFKTEADAGNG

-418 KFGSNAEQAGFP
+418 EFGSNAEQAGFP
-430 YSTAVKEAFDK
+430 YSAAVREAVDK

-452 IGLLNAAIDGKVLLG
+452 IGLLNVAFEGEVLLG
-467 LDKNK
+467 MGGEAKTYSIKVAADLDPSVMTDEALLKKVVKVNDQGQGLWTDKNGNK
-472 PATYDVK
+472 KY
-479 LAIDLNPS
+479 
-487 ALTKNGLM
+487 
-495 TKAYVINDAGQG
+495 DAGEE
-507 IKDSQGNPKM
+507 DTT
-517 VDAINLDS
+517 VAINFS
-525 GQTVTAYEIV
+525 GEKNTVDVV
-535 LSAIDNLYIK
+535 LSMIDKLYLDIRDDEGGLTVIK
-545 LGDLE
+545 AGE
-550 VRMTDK
+550 TTYNE
-556 DVAANGTVPTFEVNI
+556 NGTVKNFPIVIQGISWLGNLLDTFLDDKAMETVGELIGPGALI
-571 SGLTWI
+571 SGDMGTLASPANLAGLPI
-577 QDLLKDFGVDLSG
+577 ASILGGLIKVNGVADLGAVTAWAPY
-590 VKELFDNLKEGE
+590 V
-602 MNIGS
+602 
-607 SNSLLR
+607 
-613 GIVLRLLSGLVV
+613 
-625 KGFSYQ
+625 
-631 EPASY
+631 EPS
-636 VTETTSGGETGGETG
+636 TG
-651 GDSSDG
+651 GDNTGDNTGNTDEG
-657 GSFDISKIGPIL
+657 GFDISKLGPIL

-690 LTVNEKDMNGA
+690 LTVNETNMNNA
-701 GVSFDATA
+701 GVKFEATA
-709 KVTRDTDDTLESLTL
+709 KVTRDADAVDSLTL
-724 SLGTAGLVIN
+724 SLGADGLVIN
-734 GSDDVDTTLKMV
+734 GSDKVNTTIKMV

-752 KIGGEGNLFKA
+752 QIGGEGNLFKA
-763 AINAVVKDERDI
+763 AVSVSQTGTTSPLNLTLGINLKKVGYGLVNSYI
-775 KEGTD
+775 TTD
-780 AEGIKFYYLD
+780 AEFQ
-790 KNGNGKY
+790 
-797 DEPVKNDKGE
+797 
-807 LVGDEIIDAAT
+807 AMF
-818 AKSKDMNLTIGLN
+818 S
-831 LKGIGYGVVP
+831 
-841 KVGVTQI
+841 
-848 TEANFGSLFSN
+848 EANEKLFISST
-859 PNLAISANSTTA
+859 AIASA

>member
-94 RIFGA
+94 KIFGA
-99 EEGWNNFFADLDKVI
+99 EEGWNNFFADLDKVV

-148 TEASSHDIEVK
+148 TEASSHDIEIK
-159 VDFGLDLATEF
+159 VDFGLELREFADTEI
-170 DDTLA
+170 T
-175 ASGSENA
+175 SGSENA

-192 ATTTTL
+192 ETTTTL
-198 LGLWYVDNGSAKE
+198 LGLWYVDNGSAAE

-219 EEVFKISAPSLAET
+219 EEVFKINAPSLAET

-256 ASSVTSIVAGILP
+256 ASNVTGIVAGILP

-418 KFGSNAEQAGFP
+418 EFGSNAEQAGFP
-430 YSTAVKEAFDK
+430 YSAAVKEAVAK

-452 IGLLNAAIDGKVLLG
+452 IGLLNVAFEGEVLLG
-467 LDKNK
+467 MGGEAKTYSIKVAADLDPSVMTDEALLKKVVKINDQGQGLWTDKNGNK
-472 PATYDVK
+472 KY
-479 LAIDLNPS
+479 
-487 ALTKNGLM
+487 
-495 TKAYVINDAGQG
+495 DAGEEDTTVAINFSGEKNTVDVVLSMIDKLYLNISNDEGGLTVIKAGETQYNPENGKVSNFPIVIQG
-507 IKDSQGNPKM
+507 ISWLGNLLDTFLDDEAMKTVGELIGEGALISKDMGTLQDPANLAGLPIASVLGGMIKVNG
-517 VDAINLDS
+517 VADLDA
-525 GQTVTAYEIV
+525 VEAWAPYV
-535 LSAIDNLYIK
+535 
-545 LGDLE
+545 
-550 VRMTDK
+550 
-556 DVAANGTVPTFEVNI
+556 
-571 SGLTWI
+571 
-577 QDLLKDFGVDLSG
+577 
-590 VKELFDNLKEGE
+590 
-602 MNIGS
+602 
-607 SNSLLR
+607 
-613 GIVLRLLSGLVV
+613 
-625 KGFSYQ
+625 
-631 EPASY
+631 EPS
-636 VTETTSGGETGGETG
+636 TG
-651 GDSSDG
+651 GDNTGGNTGDSDEG
-657 GSFDISKIGPIL
+657 GFDISKLGPIL

-690 LTVNEKDMNGA
+690 LTVNETNMNGA
-701 GVSFDATA
+701 GVKFEATA
-709 KVTRDTDDTLESLTL
+709 KVTRDADAVNSLTL
-724 SLGTAGLVIN
+724 SLGADGLVIN
-734 GSDDVDTTLKMV
+734 GSDKVNTTIKPV
-746 DGWPLL
+746 AGWPLL
-752 KIGGEGNLFKA
+752 QIGGEDNLFKA
-763 AINAVVKDERDI
+763 AVSVSQTGTASPLNLTLGINLKKVGYGLVNSYI
-775 KEGTD
+775 TTD
-780 AEGIKFYYLD
+780 AEFEAMFSEENEKLFISS
-790 KNGNGKY
+790 
-797 DEPVKNDKGE
+797 
-807 LVGDEIIDAAT
+807 T
-818 AKSKDMNLTIGLN
+818 AIAS
-831 LKGIGYGVVP
+831 
-841 KVGVTQI
+841 VT
-848 TEANFGSLFSN
+848 E
-859 PNLAISANSTTA
+859 
-871 TE
+871 

>member
-99 EEGWNNFFADLDKVI
+99 EEGWNNFFADLDKVV

-137 QAAYTDKKGNK
+137 QAAYTDKEGNK

-192 ATTTTL
+192 ETTTTL
-198 LGLWYVDNGSAKE
+198 LGLWYVDNGSAAAE
-211 NYILAKFG
+211 GNYILAKFG

-386 YDIFKTEADADNG
+386 YDIFKTEADEGNG

-418 KFGSNAEQAGFP
+418 EFGSNAEQAGFP
-430 YSTAVKEAFDK
+430 YSAAVKEAFDK

-452 IGLLNAAIDGKVLLG
+452 IGLLNVAFEGEVLLG
-467 LDKNK
+467 MGGEAKTYSIKVAADLDPSVMTDEALLKEVVKVNDQGQGLWTDKNGNK
-472 PATYDVK
+472 KY
-479 LAIDLNPS
+479 
-487 ALTKNGLM
+487 
-495 TKAYVINDAGQG
+495 DAGEE
-507 IKDSQGNPKM
+507 DTT
-517 VDAINLDS
+517 VAINFNS
-525 GQTVTAYEIV
+525 EEKNTVDVV
-535 LSAIDNLYIK
+535 LSMIDKLYLNISNDEGGLTVIKAGETKYDEKTGKVSDFPIVIKGISWLGNLLDTFLDDKAMETVDKLIGEGALISGDMGTLEDPTNLAGLPIASVLSTIIK
-545 LGDLE
+545 VNGVADL
-550 VRMTDK
+550 
-556 DVAANGTVPTFEVNI
+556 GTVEAWAPYV
-571 SGLTWI
+571 
-577 QDLLKDFGVDLSG
+577 
-590 VKELFDNLKEGE
+590 
-602 MNIGS
+602 
-607 SNSLLR
+607 
-613 GIVLRLLSGLVV
+613 
-625 KGFSYQ
+625 
-631 EPASY
+631 EPS
-636 VTETTSGGETGGETG
+636 TG
-651 GDSSDG
+651 GDNTGDNTGDSGEG
-657 GSFDISKIGPIL
+657 GFDISKLGPIL

-690 LTVNEKDMNGA
+690 LTVNETNMNNA
-701 GVSFDATA
+701 GVSFEATA
-709 KVTRDTDDTLESLTL
+709 KVTRDTDDTLKSLTL
-724 SLGTAGLVIN
+724 SLGADGLVIN
-734 GSDDVDTTLKMV
+734 GSDKVNTTIKMV

-752 KIGGEGNLFKA
+752 QIGGEGNLFKA
-763 AINAVVKDERDI
+763 AVSVSQTGTTSPLNLTLGINLKKVGYGLVNSYI
-775 KEGTD
+775 TTD
-780 AEGIKFYYLD
+780 AEF
-790 KNGNGKY
+790 
-797 DEPVKNDKGE
+797 E
-807 LVGDEIIDAAT
+807 AMF
-818 AKSKDMNLTIGLN
+818 S
-831 LKGIGYGVVP
+831 
-841 KVGVTQI
+841 
-848 TEANFGSLFSN
+848 EANEKLFISST
-859 PNLAISANSTTA
+859 AIASA

>member
-170 DDTLA
+170 DATLA

-198 LGLWYVDNGSAKE
+198 LGLWYVDNGSAKD

-323 AIGLGSDLL
+323 AIGIGSDLL

-371 VELYHPESGKTDGLI
+371 VELYHPTADTTDGLI
-386 YDIFKTEADADNG
+386 YDIFKTEADEGEG

-418 KFGSNAEQAGFP
+418 EFGSNAEQAGFP
-430 YSTAVKEAFDK
+430 YSAAVREAVDK

-452 IGLLNAAIDGKVLLG
+452 IGLLNVAFEGEVLLG
-467 LDKNK
+467 MGGEAKTYSIKVAADLDPSVMTDEALLKKVVKVNDQGQGLWTDKNGNK
-472 PATYDVK
+472 KY
-479 LAIDLNPS
+479 
-487 ALTKNGLM
+487 
-495 TKAYVINDAGQG
+495 DAGEEDTTVAINFSGEKNTVDVVLSMIDKLYLDIRDDEGGLTVIKAGETTYNENGTVKNFPIVIQG
-507 IKDSQGNPKM
+507 ISWLGNLLDTFLDDKAMETVGELIGPGALISGDM
-517 VDAINLDS
+517 GTLASPANLAGLPIASILGGLIKVNGVADL
-525 GQTVTAYEIV
+525 GTVTAWAPYV
-535 LSAIDNLYIK
+535 
-545 LGDLE
+545 
-550 VRMTDK
+550 
-556 DVAANGTVPTFEVNI
+556 
-571 SGLTWI
+571 
-577 QDLLKDFGVDLSG
+577 
-590 VKELFDNLKEGE
+590 
-602 MNIGS
+602 
-607 SNSLLR
+607 
-613 GIVLRLLSGLVV
+613 
-625 KGFSYQ
+625 
-631 EPASY
+631 EPS
-636 VTETTSGGETGGETG
+636 TG
-651 GDSSDG
+651 GDNTGDNTGNTDEG
-657 GSFDISKIGPIL
+657 GFDISKLGPIL

-690 LTVNEKDMNGA
+690 LTVNETNMNNA
-701 GVSFDATA
+701 GVKFEATA
-709 KVTRDTDDTLESLTL
+709 KVTRDADAVDSLTL
-724 SLGTAGLVIN
+724 SLGADGLVIN
-734 GSDDVDTTLKMV
+734 GSDKVNTTIKMV

-752 KIGGEGNLFKA
+752 QIGGEGNLFKA
-763 AINAVVKDERDI
+763 AVSVSQT
-775 KEGTD
+775 GTTSP
-780 AEGIKFYYLD
+780 L
-790 KNGNGKY
+790 
-797 DEPVKNDKGE
+797 
-807 LVGDEIIDAAT
+807 
-818 AKSKDMNLTIGLN
+818 NLTLGIN
-831 LKGIGYGVVP
+831 LEKVGYGLVNSYI
-841 KVGVTQI
+841 T
-848 TEANFGSLFSN
+848 TEAEFEAMFSEANKKLFISST
-859 PNLAISANSTTA
+859 AIDSA

>member
-198 LGLWYVDNGSAKE
+198 LGLWYVDNGSAKD

-323 AIGLGSDLL
+323 AIGIGSDLL

-386 YDIFKTEADADNG
+386 YDIFKTEADEGKG

-418 KFGSNAEQAGFP
+418 EFGSNDQQANFP
-430 YSTAVKEAFDK
+430 YSAAVREAFDK

-452 IGLLNAAIDGKVLLG
+452 IGLLNVAFEGEVLLG
-467 LDKNK
+467 MGGEAKTYSIKVAADLDPSVMTDEALLKKVVKVNDQGQGLWTDKNGNK
-472 PATYDVK
+472 KY
-479 LAIDLNPS
+479 
-487 ALTKNGLM
+487 
-495 TKAYVINDAGQG
+495 DAGEEDTTVAINFDAGKNTVDVVLSMIDKLYLNISNDEGGLTVIKTGATTYNEDGTVNDFPIVIQG
-507 IKDSQGNPKM
+507 ISWLGNLLGSFLEGDALETVKDLIGEG
-517 VDAINLDS
+517 AL
-525 GQTVTAYEIV
+525 
-535 LSAIDNLYIK
+535 
-545 LGDLE
+545 
-550 VRMTDK
+550 
-556 DVAANGTVPTFEVNI
+556 I
-571 SGLTWI
+571 SGDMGTLQRPANLASLPIASTLSTI
-577 QDLLKDFGVDLSG
+577 IKVNGVADLGAVEAWAPY
-590 VKELFDNLKEGE
+590 V
-602 MNIGS
+602 
-607 SNSLLR
+607 
-613 GIVLRLLSGLVV
+613 
-625 KGFSYQ
+625 
-631 EPASY
+631 EPS
-636 VTETTSGGETGGETG
+636 TG
-651 GDSSDG
+651 GDNTGDNTGNSNEG
-657 GSFDISKIGPIL
+657 GFDISKLGPIL

-690 LTVNEKDMNGA
+690 LTVNETNMNNA
-701 GVSFDATA
+701 GVKFEATA
-709 KVTRDTDDTLESLTL
+709 KVTRDTDDTLKSLALTL
-724 SLGTAGLVIN
+724 GADGLVIN
-734 GSDDVDTTLKMV
+734 GSDKVNTTIKMV

-752 KIGGEGNLFKA
+752 QIGGEGNLFKA
-763 AINAVVKDERDI
+763 AVSVSQTGTTSPLNLTLGINLEKIGYGLVNSYI
-775 KEGTD
+775 TTD
-780 AEGIKFYYLD
+780 AEFQ
-790 KNGNGKY
+790 
-797 DEPVKNDKGE
+797 
-807 LVGDEIIDAAT
+807 AMF
-818 AKSKDMNLTIGLN
+818 S
-831 LKGIGYGVVP
+831 
-841 KVGVTQI
+841 
-848 TEANFGSLFSN
+848 EANEKLF
-859 PNLAISANSTTA
+859 ISSTPIASA

>member
-99 EEGWNNFFADLDKVI
+99 EEGWNNFFADLDKVV

-198 LGLWYVDNGSAKE
+198 LGLWYVDNGSAKD

-386 YDIFKTEADADNG
+386 YDIFKTEADEGKG

-418 KFGSNAEQAGFP
+418 EFGSNAEQAGFP
-430 YSTAVKEAFDK
+430 YSAAVKEAVDK

-452 IGLLNAAIDGKVLLG
+452 IGLLNVAFEGQVLLG
-467 LDKNK
+467 MGGEAKTYNIQVAADLDPSVMTDEALLKKVVKVNDQGQGLWTDKNGNK
-472 PATYDVK
+472 KY
-479 LAIDLNPS
+479 
-487 ALTKNGLM
+487 
-495 TKAYVINDAGQG
+495 DAGEEDTTVAINFGAGKNTVDVVLSMIDKLYLNISNDEGGLTVIKAGETTYNEDGTVDNFPIVIQG
-507 IKDSQGNPKM
+507 ISWLGNL
-517 VDAINLDS
+517 LDTFLDDKAME
-525 GQTVTAYEIV
+525 TVGELIGPGA
-535 LSAIDNLYIK
+535 L
-545 LGDLE
+545 
-550 VRMTDK
+550 
-556 DVAANGTVPTFEVNI
+556 I
-571 SGLTWI
+571 SGDMGTLEQPANLASLTMI
-577 QDLLKDFGVDLSG
+577 DSVLGGLIKVNGVADLGAVEAWAPY
-590 VKELFDNLKEGE
+590 V
-602 MNIGS
+602 
-607 SNSLLR
+607 
-613 GIVLRLLSGLVV
+613 
-625 KGFSYQ
+625 
-631 EPASY
+631 EPS
-636 VTETTSGGETGGETG
+636 TG
-651 GDSSDG
+651 GDNTGDNTGNTDEG
-657 GSFDISKIGPIL
+657 GFDISKLGPIL

-690 LTVNEKDMNGA
+690 LTVNETNMNNA
-701 GVSFDATA
+701 GVKFEATA
-709 KVTRDTDDTLESLTL
+709 KVTRDADAVDSLTL
-724 SLGTAGLVIN
+724 SLGADGLVIN
-734 GSDDVDTTLKMV
+734 GSDKVNTTIKMV

-752 KIGGEGNLFKA
+752 QIGGEGNLFKA
-763 AINAVVKDERDI
+763 AVSVSQTGTTSPLNLTLGINLEKVGYGLVNSYI
-775 KEGTD
+775 TTD
-780 AEGIKFYYLD
+780 AEFQ
-790 KNGNGKY
+790 
-797 DEPVKNDKGE
+797 
-807 LVGDEIIDAAT
+807 AMF
-818 AKSKDMNLTIGLN
+818 S
-831 LKGIGYGVVP
+831 
-841 KVGVTQI
+841 
-848 TEANFGSLFSN
+848 EANEKLFISST
-859 PNLAISANSTTA
+859 AIASA

>member
-99 EEGWNNFFADLDKVI
+99 EEGWNNFFADLDKVV

-198 LGLWYVDNGSAKE
+198 LGLWYVDNGSAAAE
-211 NYILAKFG
+211 GNYILAKFG

-386 YDIFKTEADADNG
+386 YDIFKTEADEGEG

-418 KFGSNAEQAGFP
+418 EFGSNAEQANFP
-430 YSTAVKEAFDK
+430 YSAAVKEAFDK

-452 IGLLNAAIDGKVLLG
+452 IGLLNVAFEGQVLLG
-467 LDKNK
+467 MGGEAKTYSIKVAADLDPSVMTDEALLKEVVKINDQGQGLWTDKNNNKKYDAGEEDTTVAINFGTGKNTVDVVLSMIDKLYLNISDDKGGLTVIKTGATTYNVDGTVNDFPIVIKGISWLGELLGSFLKGEALETVKDLIGEGALISGDMGTLERPSNLADLPIATVLSTMITVKGVADLDK
-472 PATYDVK
+472 
-479 LAIDLNPS
+479 
-487 ALTKNGLM
+487 
-495 TKAYVINDAGQG
+495 
-507 IKDSQGNPKM
+507 
-517 VDAINLDS
+517 
-525 GQTVTAYEIV
+525 VTAWAPYV
-535 LSAIDNLYIK
+535 
-545 LGDLE
+545 
-550 VRMTDK
+550 
-556 DVAANGTVPTFEVNI
+556 
-571 SGLTWI
+571 
-577 QDLLKDFGVDLSG
+577 
-590 VKELFDNLKEGE
+590 
-602 MNIGS
+602 
-607 SNSLLR
+607 
-613 GIVLRLLSGLVV
+613 
-625 KGFSYQ
+625 
-631 EPASY
+631 EPS
-636 VTETTSGGETGGETG
+636 TG
-651 GDSSDG
+651 GDNTGDNTGNSNEG
-657 GSFDISKIGPIL
+657 GFDISKLGPIL

-690 LTVNEKDMNGA
+690 LTVNETNMNNA
-701 GVSFDATA
+701 GVKFEATA
-709 KVTRDTDDTLESLTL
+709 KVTRDTDDTLKSLALTL
-724 SLGTAGLVIN
+724 GTDGLVIN
-734 GSDDVDTTLKMV
+734 GSDKVNTTIKMV

-752 KIGGEGNLFKA
+752 QIGGEGNLFKA
-763 AINAVVKDERDI
+763 AVSVSQT
-775 KEGTD
+775 GTNSP
-780 AEGIKFYYLD
+780 L
-790 KNGNGKY
+790 
-797 DEPVKNDKGE
+797 
-807 LVGDEIIDAAT
+807 
-818 AKSKDMNLTIGLN
+818 NLTLGIN
-831 LKGIGYGVVP
+831 LKKVGYGLVNSY
-841 KVGVTQI
+841 I
-848 TEANFGSLFSN
+848 TTDEQFEAMFSEANEKLFISST
-859 PNLAISANSTTA
+859 AIASA

>member
-94 RIFGA
+94 KIFGA
-99 EEGWNNFFADLDKVI
+99 EEGWNNFFADLDKVV

-198 LGLWYVDNGSAKE
+198 LGLWYVDNGSAKD

-219 EEVFKISAPSLAET
+219 EEVFKINAPSLAET

-244 ITDKVNEVGAID
+244 IADKVNEVGAID
-256 ASSVTSIVAGILP
+256 ASSVTGIVAGILP

-386 YDIFKTEADADNG
+386 YDIFKTEADEGEG

-418 KFGSNAEQAGFP
+418 EFGSNAEQAGFP
-430 YSTAVKEAFDK
+430 YSAAVKEAFDK

-452 IGLLNAAIDGKVLLG
+452 IGLLNVAFEGQVLLG
-467 LDKNK
+467 MGGEAKTYSIKVAADLDPSVMTDEALLKKVVKVNNQGQGLWTDKNGNK
-472 PATYDVK
+472 QY
-479 LAIDLNPS
+479 
-487 ALTKNGLM
+487 
-495 TKAYVINDAGQG
+495 DAGEE
-507 IKDSQGNPKM
+507 DTT
-517 VDAINLDS
+517 VAINFS
-525 GQTVTAYEIV
+525 GEKNTVDVV
-535 LSAIDNLYIK
+535 LSMIDKLYLNISNDEGGLTVIK
-545 LGDLE
+545 AGE
-550 VRMTDK
+550 TTYNE
-556 DVAANGTVPTFEVNI
+556 NGTVNNFPIVIKGISWLGNLLDTFLDDEAMKTVGELIGEGALI
-571 SGLTWI
+571 SGDMGTLERPANLAGLPIASVLSTMI
-577 QDLLKDFGVDLSG
+577 KVNGIADLGAVSAWAPY
-590 VKELFDNLKEGE
+590 V
-602 MNIGS
+602 
-607 SNSLLR
+607 
-613 GIVLRLLSGLVV
+613 
-625 KGFSYQ
+625 
-631 EPASY
+631 EPS
-636 VTETTSGGETGGETG
+636 TG
-651 GDSSDG
+651 GDNTGDNTGDSDEG
-657 GSFDISKIGPIL
+657 GFDISKLGPIL

-701 GVSFDATA
+701 GVSFEATA
-709 KVTRDTDDTLESLTL
+709 KVTRDADAVDSLTL
-724 SLGTAGLVIN
+724 SLGAAGLVIN
-734 GSDDVDTTLKMV
+734 GSDKVNTTIKPV
-746 DGWPLL
+746 AGWPLL
-752 KIGGEGNLFKA
+752 QIGGEGNLFKA
-763 AINAVVKDERDI
+763 AVSVAQTGTTSPLNLTLGINLEKVGYGLVNSYI
-775 KEGTD
+775 TTD
-780 AEGIKFYYLD
+780 AEF
-790 KNGNGKY
+790 
-797 DEPVKNDKGE
+797 E
-807 LVGDEIIDAAT
+807 AMF
-818 AKSKDMNLTIGLN
+818 S
-831 LKGIGYGVVP
+831 
-841 KVGVTQI
+841 
-848 TEANFGSLFSN
+848 EANEKLF
-859 PNLAISANSTTA
+859 ISSTPIASA

>member
-99 EEGWNNFFADLDKVI
+99 EEGWNNFFADLDKVV

-198 LGLWYVDNGSAKE
+198 LGLWYVDNGSTKD

-244 ITDKVNEVGAID
+244 IADKVNEVGAID

-386 YDIFKTEADADNG
+386 YDIFKTEADEGEG

-418 KFGSNAEQAGFP
+418 EFGSNAEQANFP
-430 YSTAVKEAFDK
+430 YSAAVKEAFDK

-452 IGLLNAAIDGKVLLG
+452 IGLLNVAFEGEVLLG
-467 LDKNK
+467 MGDKEGGEYETKTYSIQVAADLDPSVMTDEALLKKVVKINDQGQGLWTDKNGNK
-472 PATYDVK
+472 KY
-479 LAIDLNPS
+479 
-487 ALTKNGLM
+487 
-495 TKAYVINDAGQG
+495 DAGEE
-507 IKDSQGNPKM
+507 DTT
-517 VDAINLDS
+517 VAINFS
-525 GQTVTAYEIV
+525 GEKNTVDVV
-535 LSAIDNLYIK
+535 LSMIDKLYLNISNDEGGLTVIK
-545 LGDLE
+545 AGETTYNED
-550 VRMTDK
+550 
-556 DVAANGTVPTFEVNI
+556 GTVKNFPIVIKGISWLGELLDTFLDDEAMKTVDKLIGPGALISKDMGTLEDPADLADLPIASILGGLIKVN
-571 SGLTWI
+571 GVA
-577 QDLLKDFGVDLSG
+577 DLGAVEAWAPY
-590 VKELFDNLKEGE
+590 V
-602 MNIGS
+602 
-607 SNSLLR
+607 
-613 GIVLRLLSGLVV
+613 
-625 KGFSYQ
+625 
-631 EPASY
+631 EPS
-636 VTETTSGGETGGETG
+636 TG
-651 GDSSDG
+651 GDNTGDNTGDSDEG
-657 GSFDISKIGPIL
+657 GFDISKLGPIL

-690 LTVNEKDMNGA
+690 LTVNETNMNNA
-701 GVSFDATA
+701 GVKFGATA
-709 KVTRDTDDTLESLTL
+709 KVTRDADDAVDSLTL
-724 SLGTAGLVIN
+724 SLGADGLVIN
-734 GSDDVDTTLKMV
+734 GKDKVNTTIKMV

-752 KIGGEGNLFKA
+752 QIGGEGNLFKA
-763 AINAVVKDERDI
+763 AVSVSQT
-775 KEGTD
+775 GTTSP
-780 AEGIKFYYLD
+780 L
-790 KNGNGKY
+790 
-797 DEPVKNDKGE
+797 
-807 LVGDEIIDAAT
+807 
-818 AKSKDMNLTIGLN
+818 NLTLGIN
-831 LKGIGYGVVP
+831 LEKVGYGLVNSY
-841 KVGVTQI
+841 I
-848 TEANFGSLFSN
+848 TTDEEFKAMFSEANKKLFISST
-859 PNLAISANSTTA
+859 AIASA

>member
-137 QAAYTDKKGNK
+137 QAAYTDKEGNK

-198 LGLWYVDNGSAKE
+198 LGLWYVDNGSAKD

-244 ITDKVNEVGAID
+244 IADKVNEVGAID

-323 AIGLGSDLL
+323 AIGIGSDLL

-386 YDIFKTEADADNG
+386 YDIFKTEADAGNG

-418 KFGSNAEQAGFP
+418 EFGSNAEQAGFP
-430 YSTAVKEAFDK
+430 YSAAVREAVDK

-452 IGLLNAAIDGKVLLG
+452 IGLLNVAFEGEVLLG
-467 LDKNK
+467 MGGEAKTYSIKVAADLDPSVMTDEALLKKVVKVNDQGQGLWTDKNGNK
-472 PATYDVK
+472 KY
-479 LAIDLNPS
+479 
-487 ALTKNGLM
+487 
-495 TKAYVINDAGQG
+495 DAGEE
-507 IKDSQGNPKM
+507 DTT
-517 VDAINLDS
+517 VAINFS
-525 GQTVTAYEIV
+525 GEKNTVDVV
-535 LSAIDNLYIK
+535 LSMIDKLYLDIRDDEGGLTVIK
-545 LGDLE
+545 AGE
-550 VRMTDK
+550 TTYNE
-556 DVAANGTVPTFEVNI
+556 NGTVKNFPIVIQGISWLGNLLDTFLDDKAMETVGELIGPGALI
-571 SGLTWI
+571 SGDMGTLASPANLAGLPI
-577 QDLLKDFGVDLSG
+577 ASILGGLIKVNGVADLGAVTAWAPY
-590 VKELFDNLKEGE
+590 V
-602 MNIGS
+602 
-607 SNSLLR
+607 
-613 GIVLRLLSGLVV
+613 
-625 KGFSYQ
+625 
-631 EPASY
+631 EPS
-636 VTETTSGGETGGETG
+636 TG
-651 GDSSDG
+651 GDNTGDNTGNTDEG
-657 GSFDISKIGPIL
+657 GFDISKLGPIL

-690 LTVNEKDMNGA
+690 LTVNETNMNNA
-701 GVSFDATA
+701 GVKFEATA
-709 KVTRDTDDTLESLTL
+709 KVTRDADAVDSLTL
-724 SLGTAGLVIN
+724 SLGADGLVIN
-734 GSDDVDTTLKMV
+734 GSDKVNTTIKMV

-752 KIGGEGNLFKA
+752 QIGGEGNLFKA
-763 AINAVVKDERDI
+763 AVSVSQTGTTSPLNLTLGINLKKVGYGLVNSYI
-775 KEGTD
+775 TTD
-780 AEGIKFYYLD
+780 AEFQ
-790 KNGNGKY
+790 
-797 DEPVKNDKGE
+797 
-807 LVGDEIIDAAT
+807 AMF
-818 AKSKDMNLTIGLN
+818 S
-831 LKGIGYGVVP
+831 
-841 KVGVTQI
+841 
-848 TEANFGSLFSN
+848 EANEKLFISST
-859 PNLAISANSTTA
+859 AIASA

>member
-94 RIFGA
+94 KIFGA
-99 EEGWNNFFADLDKVI
+99 EEGWNNFFADLDKVV

-192 ATTTTL
+192 GTTTTL
-198 LGLWYVDNGSAKE
+198 LGLWYVDNGSAKD

-219 EEVFKISAPSLAET
+219 EEVFKINAPSLAET

-244 ITDKVNEVGAID
+244 IADKVNEVGAID

-386 YDIFKTEADADNG
+386 YDIFKTEADEGEG

-418 KFGSNAEQAGFP
+418 EFGSNAEQAGFP
-430 YSTAVKEAFDK
+430 YSAAVKEAVDK

-452 IGLLNAAIDGKVLLG
+452 IGLLNVAFEGEVLLG
-467 LDKNK
+467 MGGEAKTYSIQVAADLDPSVMTDEALLKKVVKVNDQGQGLWTDKNGNK
-472 PATYDVK
+472 KY
-479 LAIDLNPS
+479 
-487 ALTKNGLM
+487 
-495 TKAYVINDAGQG
+495 DAGEE
-507 IKDSQGNPKM
+507 DTT
-517 VDAINLDS
+517 VAINFS
-525 GQTVTAYEIV
+525 GEKNTVDVV
-535 LSAIDNLYIK
+535 LSMIDKLYLNISNDEGGLTVIK
-545 LGDLE
+545 AGE
-550 VRMTDK
+550 TTYNE
-556 DVAANGTVPTFEVNI
+556 NGTVNNFPIVIKGISWLGNLLDTFLDDEAMKTVGELIGEGALI
-571 SGLTWI
+571 SGDMGTLERPANLAGLPIASVLSTMI
-577 QDLLKDFGVDLSG
+577 KVNGVADLGAVSAWAPY
-590 VKELFDNLKEGE
+590 V
-602 MNIGS
+602 
-607 SNSLLR
+607 
-613 GIVLRLLSGLVV
+613 
-625 KGFSYQ
+625 
-631 EPASY
+631 EPS
-636 VTETTSGGETGGETG
+636 TG
-651 GDSSDG
+651 GDNTGDNTGDSDEG
-657 GSFDISKIGPIL
+657 GFDISKLGPIL

-701 GVSFDATA
+701 GVKFGATA
-709 KVTRDTDDTLESLTL
+709 KVTRDTDDTLKSLALTL
-724 SLGTAGLVIN
+724 GADGLVIN
-734 GSDDVDTTLKMV
+734 GSDKVNTTIKMV

-752 KIGGEGNLFKA
+752 QIGGEGNLFKA
-763 AINAVVKDERDI
+763 AVSVSQTGTASPLNLTLGINLEKVGYGLVNSYI
-775 KEGTD
+775 TTD
-780 AEGIKFYYLD
+780 AEF
-790 KNGNGKY
+790 
-797 DEPVKNDKGE
+797 E
-807 LVGDEIIDAAT
+807 AMF
-818 AKSKDMNLTIGLN
+818 S
-831 LKGIGYGVVP
+831 
-841 KVGVTQI
+841 
-848 TEANFGSLFSN
+848 EANEKLF
-859 PNLAISANSTTA
+859 ISSTPIASA

>member
-170 DDTLA
+170 DATLA

-192 ATTTTL
+192 TTTTTL
-198 LGLWYVDNGSAKE
+198 LGLWYVDNGSAKD

-244 ITDKVNEVGAID
+244 IADKVNKVGAID

-386 YDIFKTEADADNG
+386 YDIFKTEADEGEG

-418 KFGSNAEQAGFP
+418 EFGSNAEQAGFP
-430 YSTAVKEAFDK
+430 YSTAVKDAFDK

-452 IGLLNAAIDGKVLLG
+452 IGLLNVAFEGEVLLG
-467 LDKNK
+467 MGGEAKTYSIKVAADLDPSVMTDEALLKNVVKVNNQGQGLWTDKNGNKQYDAGEEDTTVAINFGAGKNTVDVVLSMIDKLYLNISNDEGGLTVIKAGETQYNPENGKVSDFPIVIEGISWIGNLLDKFLDDK
-472 PATYDVK
+472 AMETVGQLIGDGALISGDMGTLASPAN
-479 LAIDLNPS
+479 LAGLPITGVLNSMIKVNGVADLG
-487 ALTKNGLM
+487 A
-495 TKAYVINDAGQG
+495 
-507 IKDSQGNPKM
+507 
-517 VDAINLDS
+517 
-525 GQTVTAYEIV
+525 VTAWAPYV
-535 LSAIDNLYIK
+535 
-545 LGDLE
+545 
-550 VRMTDK
+550 
-556 DVAANGTVPTFEVNI
+556 
-571 SGLTWI
+571 
-577 QDLLKDFGVDLSG
+577 
-590 VKELFDNLKEGE
+590 
-602 MNIGS
+602 
-607 SNSLLR
+607 
-613 GIVLRLLSGLVV
+613 
-625 KGFSYQ
+625 
-631 EPASY
+631 EPS
-636 VTETTSGGETGGETG
+636 TGGDNT
-651 GDSSDG
+651 GDSSDEG
-657 GSFDISKIGPIL
+657 GFDISKLGPIL

-690 LTVNEKDMNGA
+690 LTVNETNMNNA
-701 GVSFDATA
+701 GVKFEATA
-709 KVTRDTDDTLESLTL
+709 KVTRDADAVDSLTL
-724 SLGTAGLVIN
+724 TLGADGLVIN
-734 GSDDVDTTLKMV
+734 GSDKVNTTIKMV
-746 DGWPLL
+746 EGWPLL
-752 KIGGEGNLFKA
+752 QIGGEGNLFKA
-763 AINAVVKDERDI
+763 AVSVSQTGTASPLNLTLGINLKKVGYGLVNSYI
-775 KEGTD
+775 TTD
-780 AEGIKFYYLD
+780 AEFQ
-790 KNGNGKY
+790 
-797 DEPVKNDKGE
+797 
-807 LVGDEIIDAAT
+807 AMF
-818 AKSKDMNLTIGLN
+818 S
-831 LKGIGYGVVP
+831 
-841 KVGVTQI
+841 
-848 TEANFGSLFSN
+848 EANEKLF
-859 PNLAISANSTTA
+859 ISSTPIASA

>member
-99 EEGWNNFFADLDKVI
+99 EEGWNNFFADLDKVV

-198 LGLWYVDNGSAKE
+198 LGLWYVDNGSAAAE
-211 NYILAKFG
+211 GNYILAKFG

-386 YDIFKTEADADNG
+386 YDIFKTEADEGEG

-418 KFGSNAEQAGFP
+418 EFGSNAEQANFP
-430 YSTAVKEAFDK
+430 YSAAVKEAFDK

-452 IGLLNAAIDGKVLLG
+452 IGLLNVAFEGQVLLG
-467 LDKNK
+467 MGGEAKTYSIKVAADLDPSVMTDEALLKEVVKINDQGQGLWTDKNNNKKYDAGEEDTTVAINFGTGKNTVDVVLSMIDKLYLNISDDKGGLTVIKTGATTYNVDGTVNDFPIVIKGISWLGELLGSFLKGEALETVKDLIGEGALISGDMGTLERPSNLADLPIATVLSTMITVKGVADLDK
-472 PATYDVK
+472 
-479 LAIDLNPS
+479 
-487 ALTKNGLM
+487 
-495 TKAYVINDAGQG
+495 
-507 IKDSQGNPKM
+507 
-517 VDAINLDS
+517 
-525 GQTVTAYEIV
+525 VTAWAPYV
-535 LSAIDNLYIK
+535 
-545 LGDLE
+545 
-550 VRMTDK
+550 
-556 DVAANGTVPTFEVNI
+556 
-571 SGLTWI
+571 
-577 QDLLKDFGVDLSG
+577 
-590 VKELFDNLKEGE
+590 
-602 MNIGS
+602 
-607 SNSLLR
+607 
-613 GIVLRLLSGLVV
+613 
-625 KGFSYQ
+625 
-631 EPASY
+631 EPS
-636 VTETTSGGETGGETG
+636 TG
-651 GDSSDG
+651 GDNTGDNTGNSNEG
-657 GSFDISKIGPIL
+657 GFDISKLGPIL

-690 LTVNEKDMNGA
+690 LTVNETNMNNA
-701 GVSFDATA
+701 GVKFEATA
-709 KVTRDTDDTLESLTL
+709 KVTRDTDDTLKSLALTL
-724 SLGTAGLVIN
+724 GTDGLVIN
-734 GSDDVDTTLKMV
+734 GSDKVNTTIKMV

-752 KIGGEGNLFKA
+752 QIGGEGNLFKA
-763 AINAVVKDERDI
+763 AVSVSQT
-775 KEGTD
+775 GTTSP
-780 AEGIKFYYLD
+780 L
-790 KNGNGKY
+790 
-797 DEPVKNDKGE
+797 
-807 LVGDEIIDAAT
+807 
-818 AKSKDMNLTIGLN
+818 NLTLGIN
-831 LKGIGYGVVP
+831 LEKIGYGLVNSY
-841 KVGVTQI
+841 I
-848 TEANFGSLFSN
+848 TTEDQFEAMFSEANKKLFISST
-859 PNLAISANSTTA
+859 AIASA

>member
-99 EEGWNNFFADLDKVI
+99 EEGWNNFFADLDKVV

-170 DDTLA
+170 DATLA

-192 ATTTTL
+192 ETTTTL
-198 LGLWYVDNGSAKE
+198 LGLWYVDNGSTKD

-244 ITDKVNEVGAID
+244 IADKVNEVGAID

-323 AIGLGSDLL
+323 AIGIGSDLL

-371 VELYHPESGKTDGLI
+371 VELYHPTADTTDGLI
-386 YDIFKTEADADNG
+386 YDIFKTEANAGDG

-418 KFGSNAEQAGFP
+418 EFGSNAEQANFP

-452 IGLLNAAIDGKVLLG
+452 IGLLNVAFEGEVLLG
-467 LDKNK
+467 MGDKEGGEYETKTYSIKVAADLDPSVMTDEALLKEVVKVNDQGQGLWTDKNGNK
-472 PATYDVK
+472 KY
-479 LAIDLNPS
+479 
-487 ALTKNGLM
+487 
-495 TKAYVINDAGQG
+495 DAGEEDTTVAINFDAGKNTVDVVLSMIDKLYLNISNDEGGLTVIKAGETTYNEDGTVKNFPIVIQG
-507 IKDSQGNPKM
+507 ISWLGNLLDTFLDDKAMETVGELIGPGALISGDM
-517 VDAINLDS
+517 GTLASPANLA
-525 GQTVTAYEIV
+525 GLPIARV
-535 LSAIDNLYIK
+535 LSTVIK
-545 LGDLE
+545 VNGVADLGAVE
-550 VRMTDK
+550 AWAPYV
-556 DVAANGTVPTFEVNI
+556 
-571 SGLTWI
+571 
-577 QDLLKDFGVDLSG
+577 
-590 VKELFDNLKEGE
+590 
-602 MNIGS
+602 
-607 SNSLLR
+607 
-613 GIVLRLLSGLVV
+613 
-625 KGFSYQ
+625 
-631 EPASY
+631 EPS
-636 VTETTSGGETGGETG
+636 TG
-651 GDSSDG
+651 GDNTGDNTGDSDEG
-657 GSFDISKIGPIL
+657 GFDISKLGPIL

-690 LTVNEKDMNGA
+690 LTVNETNMNNA
-701 GVSFDATA
+701 GVKFEATA
-709 KVTRDTDDTLESLTL
+709 KVTRDDADAVDSLTL
-724 SLGTAGLVIN
+724 SLGADGLVIN
-734 GSDDVDTTLKMV
+734 GSDKVNTTIKPV
-746 DGWPLL
+746 AGWPLL
-752 KIGGEGNLFKA
+752 QIGGEGNLFKA
-763 AINAVVKDERDI
+763 AVSVSQT
-775 KEGTD
+775 GTTSP
-780 AEGIKFYYLD
+780 L
-790 KNGNGKY
+790 
-797 DEPVKNDKGE
+797 
-807 LVGDEIIDAAT
+807 
-818 AKSKDMNLTIGLN
+818 NLTLGIN
-831 LKGIGYGVVP
+831 LEKVGYGLVNSYI
-841 KVGVTQI
+841 T
-848 TEANFGSLFSN
+848 TEAQFEAMFSEANEKLFISST
-859 PNLAISANSTTA
+859 AIASA

>member
-24 FVACGHDCAKD
+24 FVACGRDCAKD

-55 QHADANRDRKCDL
+55 QHADADRNRKCDL
-68 CGADVDPCGLG
+68 CGSDVDPCGLG
-79 NHVDADNNHRCDECT
+79 YHVDADNNHRCDECT
-94 RIFGA
+94 KIYGA

-137 QAAYTDKKGNK
+137 QAAYTDKEGNK

-198 LGLWYVDNGSAKE
+198 LGLWYVDNGSAAE

-219 EEVFKISAPSLAET
+219 EEVFKINAPSLAET

-244 ITDKVNEVGAID
+244 IADKVDEVGAID
-256 ASSVTSIVAGILP
+256 ASNVTGIVAGILP

-288 LFNEVTPPMTDAAYG
+288 LFNKVTPPMTDAAYG

-332 STLNAL
+332 STLDAL

-386 YDIFKTEADADNG
+386 YDIFKTEADEGNG

-418 KFGSNAEQAGFP
+418 EFGSNAEQAGFP

-441 ANTDYGAEARE
+441 ADADYGTEARE
-452 IGLLNAAIDGKVLLG
+452 IGLLNVAFEGEVLLG
-467 LDKNK
+467 MGGEAKTYNIKVAADLDPSVMTDEALLKEVVKINDQGQGLWTDKNDNK
-472 PATYDVK
+472 KY
-479 LAIDLNPS
+479 
-487 ALTKNGLM
+487 
-495 TKAYVINDAGQG
+495 DAGEEDTTVAINFGTGKNTIDVVLSMIDKLYLNISDDEGGLTVIKAGETKYNEVTGEVSDFPIVIQG
-507 IKDSQGNPKM
+507 ISWLGNLLDTFLDDKAMETVGEIIGEGALISGDMGTLERPANLAGLPIDSVLGGMIKVNG
-517 VDAINLDS
+517 VADLDA
-525 GQTVTAYEIV
+525 VTAWAPYVEP
-535 LSAIDNLYIK
+535 SEGDDN
-545 LGDLE
+545 
-550 VRMTDK
+550 T
-556 DVAANGTVPTFEVNI
+556 
-571 SGLTWI
+571 
-577 QDLLKDFGVDLSG
+577 
-590 VKELFDNLKEGE
+590 
-602 MNIGS
+602 
-607 SNSLLR
+607 
-613 GIVLRLLSGLVV
+613 
-625 KGFSYQ
+625 
-631 EPASY
+631 
-636 VTETTSGGETGGETG
+636 
-651 GDSSDG
+651 GDSSDE

-690 LTVNEKDMNGA
+690 LTVNEDDMNGA
-701 GVSFDATA
+701 GVSFEATA
-709 KVTRDTDDTLESLTL
+709 KVTRDADAVDSLTL
-724 SLGTAGLVIN
+724 TLGANGLVIN
-734 GSDDVDTTLKMV
+734 GKDKVNTTIKMV
-746 DGWPLL
+746 EGWPLL
-752 KIGGEGNLFKA
+752 QIGGEGNLFKA
-763 AINAVVKDERDI
+763 AVSVSQT
-775 KEGTD
+775 GTNSP
-780 AEGIKFYYLD
+780 L
-790 KNGNGKY
+790 
-797 DEPVKNDKGE
+797 
-807 LVGDEIIDAAT
+807 
-818 AKSKDMNLTIGLN
+818 NLTLGIN
-831 LKGIGYGVVP
+831 LKKVGYGLVNSYITTNEQFEAMFSEENE
-841 KVGVTQI
+841 KLFISSTAIASVT
-848 TEANFGSLFSN
+848 E
-859 PNLAISANSTTA
+859 
-871 TE
+871 